1 MIRSYPA
8 VTGQEDGVA
17 LDVAV
22 DDALSVQVAQSPQ
35 HRQAHRR
42 DLLLVH
48 PGGDTNTDVSAHHS
62 IRESAASLEEN
73 LHGDGG
79 AEQCRSIIP
88 CLRSLTHRIIIHSVC
103 YSSSI
108 QQQTPP

>member
-48 PGGDTNTDVSAHHS
+48 PA
-62 IRESAASLEEN
+62 R
-73 LHGDGG
+73 
-79 AEQCRSIIP
+79 R
-88 CLRSLTHRIIIHSVC
+88 
-103 YSSSI
+103 
-108 QQQTPP
+108 QTPTCQHITASESRRLHSRRISTVTVELNNAGQSFPVSDH